1 MLQVITTLYAFSILP
16 IITALALVAP
26 TQRSDD
32 HLINGWTPKPTRGP
46 KIEVRANG
54 LVLRQ
59 DSTTNT
65 CGYYIASTD
74 LLFACPSRSE
84 CAYSS
89 SWMGCC
95 RFQGTSTS
103 SCFLHSSCFD
113 STAAGRCTGDC
124 TDNSFNLVC
133 TDSDTPYCYT
143 NVVFGSDAQDTK
155 SYSYFDCRSSQA
167 LSVVY
172 PMDKAAPT
180 TTGASSSSSEAASST
195 SSSSSAEPTLSS
207 EPPPPPPASTT
218 SAAAPPPPPPPGSTS
233 SSAAVAP
240 PPASSSSS
248 SSAAQSVP
256 PTGTTG
262 ASTAGATQSGG
273 GATRSGG
280 NDGSGGGGSSATP
293 SSAGAEENSGG
304 GSGGGGNHTGA
315 IAGGVVGGVA
325 GLAVLVAGLAVALRF
340 WRKRSQ
346 AEKEEG
352 EEGGVVREIAVQ

>member
-1 MLQVITTLYAFSILP
+1 MLQVITTFYAFSTLP

-65 CGYYIASTD
+65 CGYYVASTD

-180 TTGASSSSSEAASST
+180 TTGASSSTSSEAASST
-195 SSSSSAEPTLSS
+195 SSSPSAEPTSSS

-233 SSAAVAP
+233 SSAVAAP
-240 PPASSSSS
+240 PPAS

-256 PTGTTG
+256 PTGATG
-262 ASTAGATQSGG
+262 ASPSGATGSGGG

-280 NDGSGGGGSSATP
+280 NDGGAGGGSGATP
-293 SSAGAEENSGG
+293 SSSAGAEESGG
-304 GSGGGGNHTGA
+304 GGDGNHTGA